1 MVKENHLP
9 LPLCSVISYHAIL
22 LFYLSSTDELNCT
35 FSTDISVQNLS
46 RDWHILL
53 GPKDSII
60 AVCVHGGEL
69 RLSRL
74 WASVKVMLK
83 FEKTEV
89 QFYEAER
96 WSDFVNIIWLNVT
109 CLYTWPILLCFGMTI
124 YDKST
129 WSTEKSD
136 SETKPKLNHSMQ
148 KNYKG
153 GKYLK
158 KLFFNTGRGGITQ

>member
-35 FSTDISVQNLS
+35 FSTDVSVQNLS
-46 RDWHILL
+46 RDWHFLL

-96 WSDFVNIIWLNVT
+96 WIQILCTSFGWMLHVYILGVFYCVLVWLYMIKVLEVQKKMNLKQNQNWTTTCKKII
-109 CLYTWPILLCFGMTI
+109 
-124 YDKST
+124 
-129 WSTEKSD
+129 
-136 SETKPKLNHSMQ
+136 
-148 KNYKG
+148 KG
-153 GKYLK
+153 VS
-158 KLFFNTGRGGITQ
+158 I

>member
-1 MVKENHLP
+1 MVKENYLP
-9 LPLCSVISYHAIL
+9 LPLYSVISYHAIL

-35 FSTDISVQNLS
+35 FSTDISVPNLS
-46 RDWHILL
+46 RDWHFSLR
-53 GPKDSII
+53 PKDNSII

-96 WSDFVNIIWLNVT
+96 WLQILCTSFGWMLHVYILGLFYCVLVWLYMIKVLEVQKKN
-109 CLYTWPILLCFGMTI
+109 
-124 YDKST
+124 
-129 WSTEKSD
+129 E
-136 SETKPKLNHSMQ
+136 SETKPKLNHNMQ

-153 GKYLK
+153 G
-158 KLFFNTGRGGITQ
+158 

>member
-9 LPLCSVISYHAIL
+9 LPLCSIFSYHAIL
-22 LFYLSSTDELNCT
+22 IFYLSSTDELNCT

-46 RDWHILL
+46 RDWHFLL

-96 WSDFVNIIWLNVT
+96 WIQILWTSFGWMLHVYILGLFYCVLVWLYMIKVLEVQKKMILKQNQNWTTT
-109 CLYTWPILLCFGMTI
+109 CKKIM
-124 YDKST
+124 
-129 WSTEKSD
+129 
-136 SETKPKLNHSMQ
+136 
-148 KNYKG
+148 KG
-153 GKYLK
+153 VS
-158 KLFFNTGRGGITQ
+158 I

>member
-9 LPLCSVISYHAIL
+9 LPLCSIFSYHAIL
-22 LFYLSSTDELNCT
+22 IFYLSSTDELNCT

-46 RDWHILL
+46 RDWHFLL

-96 WSDFVNIIWLNVT
+96 WIQILWTSFGWMLHVYILGLFYCVLVWLYMIKVLEVQKKMNLKQNQNWTTT
-109 CLYTWPILLCFGMTI
+109 CKKIM
-124 YDKST
+124 
-129 WSTEKSD
+129 
-136 SETKPKLNHSMQ
+136 
-148 KNYKG
+148 KG
-153 GKYLK
+153 VS
-158 KLFFNTGRGGITQ
+158 I